1 MDVSPSPARA
11 TKNCVAWNFHPP
23 VTGRRHLD
31 RHSLRTRDRQEDSI
45 LWGRAES
52 YQNDPCPL
60 RRHWLRAMSDFIP
73 KRTLCCRS
81 LGALRRS
88 FLSRSSIPARIKGR
102 ERLMLSFFGCVLFV
116 VVLTATGL
124 TAQEAAETSDG
135 ASVANKAEA
144 SRQTQ
149 QSVCLLL
156 ESAAHANGLPVEFFV
171 RLIWRESRFRPTAVG
186 PSTRSGKHALGI
198 AQFMP
203 ATAAERN
210 LLDPFNPIE
219 ALPKAAEFLKEL
231 RDQFG
236 NLGLAAAAYNAG
248 PGRVQAWMAG
258 AASLPAQTRA
268 YVEAVTGN
276 SVDQWAAGRDLES
289 KSDIGVSCETLM
301 AKLKQP
307 PTTFMAALQQHIVSG
322 VIQPWGAILGADR
335 TRP

>member
-1 MDVSPSPARA
+1 
-11 TKNCVAWNFHPP
+11 
-23 VTGRRHLD
+23 
-31 RHSLRTRDRQEDSI
+31 
-45 LWGRAES
+45 
-52 YQNDPCPL
+52 
-60 RRHWLRAMSDFIP
+60 
-73 KRTLCCRS
+73 
-81 LGALRRS
+81 
-88 FLSRSSIPARIKGR
+88 
-102 ERLMLSFFGCVLFV
+102 MLSFFGCVLFV

-307 PTTFMAALQQHIVSG
+307 PTTFMAALQQHVVSG

-335 TRP
+335 TRPEILDRYAALQRRFATVLAGRDPILLERGPGSLPRYQVRVGAESRADANDVCKRIHQAGGDCVVLRNPGS

>member
-1 MDVSPSPARA
+1 
-11 TKNCVAWNFHPP
+11 
-23 VTGRRHLD
+23 
-31 RHSLRTRDRQEDSI
+31 
-45 LWGRAES
+45 
-52 YQNDPCPL
+52 
-60 RRHWLRAMSDFIP
+60 
-73 KRTLCCRS
+73 
-81 LGALRRS
+81 
-88 FLSRSSIPARIKGR
+88 LSRSTIPARIKGR

-116 VVLTATGL
+116 LVLTATGL
-124 TAQEAAETSDG
+124 TAQEAAETSDSV
-135 ASVANKAEA
+135 SVANKAEA

-186 PSTRSGKHALGI
+186 PSTRKGKHALGI

-335 TRP
+335 TRPEILDRYAALQRRFATVLAGRDPILLERGPGSLPRYQVRVGAESRAGANDVCKQIHLAGGDCVVLRNPGS

>member
-1 MDVSPSPARA
+1 
-11 TKNCVAWNFHPP
+11 
-23 VTGRRHLD
+23 
-31 RHSLRTRDRQEDSI
+31 
-45 LWGRAES
+45 
-52 YQNDPCPL
+52 
-60 RRHWLRAMSDFIP
+60 
-73 KRTLCCRS
+73 
-81 LGALRRS
+81 
-88 FLSRSSIPARIKGR
+88 
-102 ERLMLSFFGCVLFV
+102 MLSFFGCVLFV
-116 VVLTATGL
+116 LVLTATGL
-124 TAQEAAETSDG
+124 TAQEAAETSDS

-171 RLIWRESRFRPTAVG
+171 RLIWRESRFRPTAIG

-307 PTTFMAALQQHIVSG
+307 PTTFMAALQQHVVSG

-335 TRP
+335 TRPEILDRYAALQRRFATVLAGRDPILLERGPGSLPRYQVRVGAESRADANDVCKRIHQAGGDCVVLRNPGS